1 MRLIDAD
8 ELPEVNTIER
18 IEGEREVFVN
28 SWIPATAIWK
38 APTVEAIPI
47 DKPFLKMKYKGY
59 TVYKTE
65 WLKEHIEMEYRVI
78 KGISE
83 TKAEAI
89 PVRHGKWVKISPAN
103 IYECSKCGKNVMT
116 NDISE
121 YNFCHG
127 CGADM
132 RGERKENEID

>member
-18 IEGEREVFVN
+18 IEGDREVFVN
-28 SWIPATAIWK
+28 SWIPAAAIWK

-83 TKAEAI
+83 AKVEAI
-89 PVRHGKWVKISPAN
+89 PVEWIEEYCAENWAEYS
-103 IYECSKCGKNVMT
+103 SQ
-116 NDISE
+116 NDAIRRMLE
-121 YNFCHG
+121 
-127 CGADM
+127 
-132 RGERKENEID
+132 EWEKENGTDRQEQTP

>member
-8 ELPEVNTIER
+8 KLEPNCIYTSTLEKADTVYQYSYSEQQIE
-18 IEGEREVFVN
+18 
-28 SWIPATAIWK
+28 K
-38 APTVEAIPI
+38 APTVEAIPV

-83 TKAEAI
+83 SKAEAI
-89 PVRHGKWVKISPAN
+89 PIEWIEEYCAENWVEYSSQHGAIRRMLEDWREEN
-103 IYECSKCGKNVMT
+103 GR
-116 NDISE
+116 
-121 YNFCHG
+121 
-127 CGADM
+127 ADL
-132 RGERKENEID
+132 

>member
-8 ELPEVNTIER
+8 ELRRWLNGYLETDNISPTYIR
-18 IEGEREVFVN
+18 ALID
-28 SWIPATAIWK
+28 SQQ
-38 APTVEAIPI
+38 TVEAIPI

-83 TKAEAI
+83 SEAEAI
-89 PVRHGKWVKISPAN
+89 PIEWLKKQVKEGWYDIIEIMDHWELENN
-103 IYECSKCGKNVMT
+103 IKKSILWSEE
-116 NDISE
+116 NDQT
-121 YNFCHG
+121 
-127 CGADM
+127 
-132 RGERKENEID
+132 R